1 MVSPDLQERLAFVRK
16 IMAEIIP
23 FNRELGIEVVD
34 LAEGH
39 AVLGLPFRPE
49 LIGDPMRPALH
60 GGVISALADTCGGA
74 AVWTAIGKEDRV
86 STIDLRVD
94 YLLPGPPE
102 RILAEADVLRVGN
115 HVGVAA
121 IRVYAAAR
129 PNEIVAEGK
138 GVYAV
143 RRAEDR

>member
-1 MVSPDLQERLAFVRK
+1 MSSPDLEERLAFVRK
-16 IMAEIIP
+16 IMAEVIP
-23 FNRELGIEVVD
+23 FNRELGIEVVE

-39 AVLGLPFRPE
+39 AVLGLPFRPAF
-49 LIGDPMRPALH
+49 IGDPMRPALH
-60 GGVISALADTCGGA
+60 GGVISTLVDTCGGA
-74 AVWTAIGKEDRV
+74 AVWTAIGMEDRV

-115 HVGVAA
+115 RVGVAT
-121 IRVYAAAR
+121 IRVYPADR
-129 PNEIVAEGK
+129 PGEIVAEGK

-143 RRAEDR
+143 RRSDDR